1 MSGAKIEAETSEWR
15 WRGGGG
21 GGLDGCDGEI
31 NPILTLVPQPKKE
44 AEYSR
49 TWLASHD
56 SHNTLGGDWPGDA
69 YNRIEGASRHG
80 QVFRPVSDM

>member
-15 WRGGGG
+15 WRGGGI
-21 GGLDGCDGEI
+21 GLDGEI